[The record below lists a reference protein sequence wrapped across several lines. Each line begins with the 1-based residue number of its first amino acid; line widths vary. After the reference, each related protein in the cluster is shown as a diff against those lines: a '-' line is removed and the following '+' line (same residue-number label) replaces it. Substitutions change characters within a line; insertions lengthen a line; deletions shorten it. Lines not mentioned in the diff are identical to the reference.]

1 PKTESQLNYLRE
13 LEENVLELDF
23 WRGPSYVDRPVDVMV
38 PPQLNHTFDKI
49 FEDKLL
55 ERNVMIEDL
64 ENDFIE
70 DKADNPAL
78 RAKPL
83 RADIVERHFDDFQR
97 LPKIHSYLDAVVSK
111 YPTVSSVISIGN
123 SYEGRPL
130 KVIRIGEGNENQ
142 NKPII
147 FIESG
152 IHAREWI
159 SPATT
164 QCFGQYLVQGYKAR
178 NADIT
183 ALLQKFDF
191 YILPVLNP
199 DGYEYTH
206 TRDRMWRKT
215 RKPYGSCYGSETYRG
230 PSAFSEPETK
240 AVSDYVM
247 RIRDKIK
254 AYLAVHSYGQY
265 WIYPW
270 GWTNTLTAD
279 DKNLA
284 RLAKVASNALASV
297 YGTKYTTGTSTNV
310 LYAAAG
316 GADDWAYGTGGIKYA
331 YTVELRDKGSYGFAL
346 PKSQIRPTCEETT
359 VAFIAF
365 AKELA
370 KEV

>member
-1 PKTESQLNYLRE
+1 MK
-13 LEENVLELDF
+13 LDF

-70 DKADNPAL
+70 DKADDPAL

-111 YPTVSSVISIGN
+111 YPAVSSVISIGN

-199 DGYEYTH
+199 DGYSTYEYTH

-215 RKPYGSCYGSETYRG
+215 RKPYGSCYGIHLANSFLILIQVFCSETYRG

-270 GWTNTLTAD
+270 
-279 DKNLA
+279 A

>member
-1 PKTESQLNYLRE
+1 M
-13 LEENVLELDF
+13 ELDF
-23 WRGPSYVDRPVDVMV
+23 WRGPSYVDRPVDVMI

-55 ERNVMIEDL
+55 QRTVLIEDL
-64 ENDFIE
+64 ENDLIE
-70 DKADNPAL
+70 D
-78 RAKPL
+78 RAARPSLKPKPQ
-83 RADIVERHFDDFQR
+83 RQDIVERHFDEYQR
-97 LPKIHSYLDAVVSK
+97 LPKIHSFLDTIVSK
-111 YPTVSSVISIGN
+111 NTGIASVETIGT
-123 SYEGRPL
+123 SYEGRPI
-130 KVIRIGEGNENQ
+130 KIIRIGDGNEKK

-178 NADIT
+178 NSDIT

-199 DGYEYTH
+199 DGYEHTH

-215 RKPYGSCYGSETYRG
+215 RKPYGNCMGADPNRNFGYQWGGQGASTNPCSETYRG

-240 AVSDYVM
+240 AVSDYVL
-247 RIRDKIK
+247 RNKDRIK

-265 WIYPW
+265 FLYPW
-270 GWTNTLTAD
+270 M
-279 DKNLA
+279 
-284 RLAKVASNALASV
+284 RPPVEQMV
-297 YGTKYTTGTSTNV
+297 RYY
-310 LYAAAG
+310 
-316 GADDWAYGTGGIKYA
+316 WAYGSAHIKYS
-331 YTVELRDKGSYGFAL
+331 YTVELRDTGSYGFAL
-346 PKSQIRPTCEETT
+346 PKSHIRPVCEETT